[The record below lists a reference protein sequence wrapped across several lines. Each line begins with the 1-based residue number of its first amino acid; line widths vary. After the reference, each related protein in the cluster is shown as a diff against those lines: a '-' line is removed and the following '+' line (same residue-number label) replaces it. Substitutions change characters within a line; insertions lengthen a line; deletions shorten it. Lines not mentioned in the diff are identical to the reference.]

1 MIWGFVD
8 LTGLPADKNVECGGL
23 SPVKP
28 EVYAIVE
35 SGKESRKRSDGEMS
49 EIFSRVTKDVGRI
62 RDGRVIEGLF
72 YLADVEAF
80 VEPIAV
86 IPDVGGNINS
96 YLQLRRRCYW
106 REDFIKWLK
115 RPYEEWEDF
124 EEEATAGDDSDE
136 SDDLSD

>member
-1 MIWGFVD
+1 V
-8 LTGLPADKNVECGGL
+8 VEGQ
-23 SPVKP
+23 
-28 EVYAIVE
+28 
-35 SGKESRKRSDGEMS
+35 
-49 EIFSRVTKDVGRI
+49 
-62 RDGRVIEGLF
+62 F

-115 RPYEEWEDF
+115 RPYEEWKDF
-124 EEEATAGDDSDE
+124 EEEAAAADDSDE
-136 SDDLSD
+136 SDDLTD